1 MYQEKRLLNGFLDE
15 DFKLEVAKMRR
26 ENDDLYKV
34 IEKINKLFYS
44 IEEKY
49 EKTKPT
55 EVDVYIR
62 TTFSQIHMSSQ
73 SYIILLERGLYDDSQ
88 VILRSMY
95 DKVIKCLY
103 AIKNN
108 SIDILIQDSIKR
120 KKSLYDF
127 IDKNEMYNYVPKE
140 KLYNMRAELEK
151 EQKKDENGKNLK
163 IPQIIETFSD
173 LGIKEVYIHYKLLSS
188 YVHNSIDVI
197 GNKVIEDGID
207 ILINQNIEHGDFR
220 NEIVKMYLCMQY
232 IVGPICEY
240 LNLRKQKLE
249 FNNLIKELIKLTEK
263 NML

>member
-15 DFKLEVAKMRR
+15 DLQLEVKQIRK
-26 ENDDLYKV
+26 ENSNLYKV

-44 IEEKY
+44 IEENY
-49 EKTKPT
+49 EKNNPSN
-55 EVDVYIR
+55 VDVYVR

-108 SIDILIQDSIKR
+108 SIEILIQDSIKR

-140 KLYNMRAELEK
+140 KLYELKNEILK
-151 EQKKDENGKNLK
+151 KQKKNKNGKPIK
-163 IPQIIETFSD
+163 TPQIIETFSD
-173 LGIKEVYIHYKLLSS
+173 LGIKEAYIHYSLLSS
-188 YVHNSIDVI
+188 YVHNSIGVI
-197 GNKVIEDGID
+197 GSKVVEKDSE
-207 ILINQNIEHGDFR
+207 ILINQNVDHGDFR
-220 NEIVKMYLCMQY
+220 NEVVKMYLCMQY
-232 IVGPICEY
+232 IVSPICEY
-240 LNLRKQKLE
+240 LNLKNQKLE
-249 FNNLIKELIKLTEK
+249 FDKLIEELLKLV
-263 NML
+263 